1 MVIRS
6 SAALA
11 WQIISLQN
19 LSAMNCKKWTI
30 SWMATFLVTGLNFY
44 RRVTPRQFLS
54 SDYFQINKNNWE
66 KNCTYLHLHNVGKYN
81 WQLQWNPL
89 PNCLVS
95 SVWKENFITSVDS
108 GWLCSLIM
116 AKNGRDL
123 VTVVF
128 GVHTIQKGIVQ
139 RPAGWLLIR
148 MSKQWQQILNSAEP
162 YKVRS
167 CVRVLVQELGKSFSI
182 LTPLEKMGQ

>member
-1 MVIRS
+1 MSSIGDGYQELRS
-6 SAALA
+6 PCLTNYLFAKPKCNE
-11 WQIISLQN
+11 LQ
-19 LSAMNCKKWTI
+19 KWTI

-44 RRVTPRQFLS
+44 RRVTPRQFIS
-54 SDYFQINKNNWE
+54 SDYFQINKNNLK
-66 KNCTYLHLHNVGKYN
+66 KNCTYLHLHIVGKYN
-81 WQLQWNPL
+81 WQLQWNSL

-162 YKVRS
+162 
-167 CVRVLVQELGKSFSI
+167 
-182 LTPLEKMGQ
+182 